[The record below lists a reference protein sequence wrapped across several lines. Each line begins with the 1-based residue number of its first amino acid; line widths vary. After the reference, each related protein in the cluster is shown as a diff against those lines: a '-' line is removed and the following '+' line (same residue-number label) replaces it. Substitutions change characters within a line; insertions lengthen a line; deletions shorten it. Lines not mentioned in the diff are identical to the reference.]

1 MSLRAGLLAALALA
15 ALATPAEAQLGR
27 GARRSPDAWDLQWNA
42 RYGMSFGGRSEALGR
57 GFEFD
62 NTLRFDVLFGRPGNE
77 HWRIGP
83 AIDLRT
89 TFRDSAE
96 AAGGASLLI
105 PIVRA
110 YPLLLTVAG
119 GWAVRRDPRP
129 DGPVLVT
136 TLAGGFRSYNFH
148 GRYQIASHA
157 FVTSRVHLDATERW
171 ELSVGFS
178 LDLEALLVLPMGAI
192 VTRAGASDPDEP
204 LENE

>member
-1 MSLRAGLLAALALA
+1 MSRATCAVLALV
-15 ALATPAEAQLGR
+15 ALSVPSPAEAQLGR
-27 GARRSPDAWDLQWNA
+27 GSRAAPDGWDLQWNA
-42 RYGMSFGGRSEALGR
+42 RYGMSFGGRSEALGK
-57 GFEFD
+57 GFEYD
-62 NTLRFDVLFGRPGNE
+62 NVIRMDVLFGRPGDE

-148 GRYQIASHA
+148 GHYQIATHA
-157 FVTSRVHLDATERW
+157 FVTSRVHLDDTSRW
-171 ELSVGFS
+171 EIGVGFS
-178 LDLEALLVLPMGAI
+178 LDLEALVALPVMAI
-192 VTRAGASDPDEP
+192 ITRARARDPDEP
-204 LENE
+204 EAE

>member
-1 MSLRAGLLAALALA
+1 MTRWLAAALAAGLLGGAA
-15 ALATPAEAQLGR
+15 PAHAQLGR
-27 GARRSPDAWDLQWNA
+27 GARDAPDGWDLKWNA
-42 RYGMSFGGRSEALGR
+42 RYGMSFGGRSAALGK
-57 GFEFD
+57 GFEYD
-62 NTLRFDVLFGRPGNE
+62 NVLRLDVLFGRPGNE

-83 AIDLRT
+83 ALDLRT

-148 GRYQIASHA
+148 GRYQLATHA
-157 FVTSRVHLDATERW
+157 FVTSRVHLDASSRW
-171 ELSVGFS
+171 EIGVGFS
-178 LDLEALLVLPMGAI
+178 LDLEALLALPAMALI
-192 VTRAGASDPDEP
+192 TRARARDPDEP
-204 LENE
+204 D